1 MAKDKRPEGKFTI
14 LNDEGKEIECDVL
27 FTFDSEET
35 GKSYVVYTDNTL
47 DDEGNTEV
55 YASVF
60 DPTGTNSGLQPVESE
75 KEWKVIETILAEIL
89 HSVADGESF
98 INNNNFDEAF
108 QECGWYEKM
117 EENIKTASQKGNI
130 EKLNELAEAVK
141 SKLIFESDE
150 ASIKKLFRFVE
161 IFNDYASWLISYSSL
176 GMEAYE
182 SHNFV
187 LAEMAFRA
195 ANNPPNVSASNN
207 LAYIIR
213 RGEVGNKSKYSSKD
227 VADLLKAGVQAKD
240 TFSLINMAL
249 LWALKVGDPD
259 SWELADKIIQLIST
273 DEIAPALD
281 WWLGVARKGDV
292 EGYLVH
298 LWILKNNKIKV
309 TPLGTKDELL
319 RVVKKE
325 INLPSFFE

>member
-1 MAKDKRPEGKFTI
+1 MAIDKRLEGKFTI
-14 LNDEGKEIECDVL
+14 LNVEGKEVECDVL

-60 DPTGTNSGLQPVESE
+60 DPTGANPGLQPVESD
-75 KEWKVIETILAEIL
+75 KEWKVIETVFTEIQNG
-89 HSVADGESF
+89 VANRESF
-98 INNNNFDEAF
+98 MKNKTFDEDSL
-108 QECGWYEKM
+108 ECDWYEKM
-117 EENIKTASQKGNI
+117 EENIKAASQKGDI
-130 EKLNELAEAVK
+130 EKLNELAKSVK
-141 SKLIFESDE
+141 SKLFLESDK
-150 ASIKKLFRFVE
+150 ASVIRLFRLVK
-161 IFNDYASWLISYSSL
+161 IFNDCTPWLISYLSL

-182 SHNFV
+182 NHNFV

-195 ANNPPNVSASNN
+195 ANNPPNVSAANN

-213 RGEVGNKSKYSSKD
+213 RGEVGNKSIYSSKD
-227 VADLLKAGVQAKD
+227 VADLLKAGVKAKD

-259 SWELADKIIQLIST
+259 SWELADKIIQLISI
-273 DEIAPALD
+273 DELAPALD
-281 WWLGVARKGDV
+281 WWLGIARKGDV

-298 LWILKNNKIKV
+298 LWILKYNKIKD

-319 RVVKKE
+319 RVVKRE

>member
-1 MAKDKRPEGKFTI
+1 MAIDKRPEGKFTI
-14 LNDEGKEIECDVL
+14 LNAEGKEVECDVL

-55 YASVF
+55 YASIF
-60 DPTGTNSGLQPVESE
+60 DPTGTNPGLQPVESD
-75 KEWKVIETILAEIL
+75 KEWKVIETILSEIQN
-89 HSVADGESF
+89 SIADEEPF
-98 INNNNFDEAF
+98 MKNNSFDEDF
-108 QECGWYEKM
+108 QECDWYEKM
-117 EENIKTASQKGNI
+117 EENIKATSQKGDI
-130 EKLNELAEAVK
+130 EKLNELAESVK
-141 SKLIFESDE
+141 SKLFLESDE
-150 ASIKKLFRFVE
+150 AGIKKLFRLVE
-161 IFNDYASWLISYSSL
+161 IFNDCVSWLISYSSL

-182 SHNFV
+182 KHDYV

-213 RGEVGNKSKYSSKD
+213 RGEVRNESKYSSKD
-227 VADLLKAGVQAKD
+227 VADLLKAGVQARD

-273 DEIAPALD
+273 DELASALD
-281 WWLGVARKGDV
+281 WWLGIARRGDV

-319 RVVKKE
+319 RVVKRE

>member
-1 MAKDKRPEGKFTI
+1 MAIDKRLEGKFTI
-14 LNDEGKEIECDVL
+14 LNAEGKEVECEVL

-55 YASVF
+55 YASIF
-60 DPTGTNSGLQPVESE
+60 DPTGTNPGLQPVESD
-75 KEWKVIETILAEIL
+75 KEWKVIETILSEIQN
-89 HSVADGESF
+89 SIADGEPF
-98 INNNNFDEAF
+98 MKNNSFDEDF
-108 QECGWYEKM
+108 QEWDWYEKM
-117 EENIKTASQKGNI
+117 EENIKAASKKGDI
-130 EKLNELAEAVK
+130 EKLNELAESVK
-141 SKLIFESDE
+141 SKLFLESDE
-150 ASIKKLFRFVE
+150 ASIKKLFRLVE
-161 IFNDYASWLISYSSL
+161 IFNDCVSWVISYSSL

-182 SHNFV
+182 KHDYV
-187 LAEMAFRA
+187 LAEMAFRE

-213 RGEVGNKSKYSSKD
+213 RGEVGNKSRYSFKD
-227 VADLLKAGVQAKD
+227 VADLLKAGLQAKD

-273 DEIAPALD
+273 DELAPALD
-281 WWLGVARKGDV
+281 WWLGIARRGDV

-319 RVVKKE
+319 RVVKRE
-325 INLPSFFE
+325 TNLPSFFE

>member
-1 MAKDKRPEGKFTI
+1 MAIDKRPEGKFKI
-14 LNDEGKEIECDVL
+14 LNAEGKEVECDVL

-60 DPTGTNSGLQPVESE
+60 DSTGTNPGLQPVESD
-75 KEWKVIETILAEIL
+75 KEWKVIETIFTEIQS
-89 HSVADGESF
+89 SVADRESF
-98 INNNNFDEAF
+98 MNNYSDEVF
-108 QECGWYEKM
+108 QECDWYEIM
-117 EENIKTASQKGNI
+117 EENIKVASQKGDI
-130 EKLNELAEAVK
+130 ETLNELGESVK
-141 SKLIFESDE
+141 SKLIFESDK

-161 IFNDYASWLISYSSL
+161 IFNDCAPWLISYSSL

-182 SHNFV
+182 NHNFV
-187 LAEMAFRA
+187 LAEMAFRE

-213 RGEVGNKSKYSSKD
+213 RGEVENKSKYSSRD
-227 VADLLKAGVQAKD
+227 ISDLLKAGVQAKD

-249 LWALKVGDPD
+249 LWALKVGDSD

-273 DEIAPALD
+273 DELVPALD
-281 WWLGVARKGDV
+281 WWLDLARRGDV

-309 TPLGTKDELL
+309 TPLGIKDELL
-319 RVVKKE
+319 QVVKKE
-325 INLPSFFE
+325 IKLPSFFE